1 MVLVPAIGFLLFA
14 AGFTVQALFL
24 ALKSKW
30 LLSAGAFLLAC
41 CCLATAMFLGLA
53 VSQSPSALV

>member
-1 MVLVPAIGFLLFA
+1 MVLVPAIVFLVLA

-41 CCLATAMFLGLA
+41 LCLAFAIFLGLA
-53 VSQSPSALV
+53 VSQSPTPLV

>member
-1 MVLVPAIGFLLFA
+1 MVLVPAIVFLVLA

-30 LLSAGAFLLAC
+30 LLSAGVFLLAC
-41 CCLATAMFLGLA
+41 CCLALAIFLGLA
-53 VSQSPSALV
+53 VNQSPNPLV